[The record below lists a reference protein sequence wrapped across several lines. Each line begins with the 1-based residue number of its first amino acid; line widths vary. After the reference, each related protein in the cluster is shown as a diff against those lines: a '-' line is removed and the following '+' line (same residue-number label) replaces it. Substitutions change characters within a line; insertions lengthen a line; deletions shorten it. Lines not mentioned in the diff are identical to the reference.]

1 MRHFLR
7 LFWCSQNRKSV
18 IFELAPGPRSA
29 LGAPGRGTAQAKSKT
44 SKVLQKLDSSTGLYS
59 SFF

>member
-18 IFELAPGPRSA
+18 IFELAAGPRSA
-29 LGAPGRGTAQAKSKT
+29 LSAPDFAKGEELEPKIQKFSKHA
-44 SKVLQKLDSSTGLYS
+44 LN
-59 SFF
+59 